1 MWRAPN
7 RPKGE
12 ITQSFNDG
20 TVTVFEQTE
29 NGQPGYQSRPALTPK
44 VTLRF
49 EERKLGIQRFY
60 SAAQNQQRIE
70 RVIRVPRTEKVNAQ
84 DVAKTHDG
92 KQYRI
97 ELVQLVPDVFPPSV
111 DLTLSRIEQIAEVA
125 T

>member
-7 RPKGE
+7 RPKAE
-12 ITQSFNDG
+12 ITQNFNDG
-20 TVTVFEQTE
+20 VVTIYEQKDE
-29 NGQPGYQSRPALTPK
+29 GRPGYQAQIALTK
-44 VTLRF
+44 KIQLRF
-49 EERKLGIQRFY
+49 EEQKLGIQRFY

-97 ELVQLVPDVFPPSV
+97 ELVQLVPEVFPPSV

>member
-12 ITQSFNDG
+12 ITQNFNDG
-20 TVTVFEQTE
+20 VVTIFEQKDE
-29 NGQPGYQSRPALTPK
+29 GKPGYQVQIALSK
-44 VTLRF
+44 KIQLRF
-49 EERKLGIQRFY
+49 EEQKLGIQRFY

-97 ELVQLVPDVFPPSV
+97 ELVQLVPEVFPPSV

>member
-7 RPKGE
+7 RPNNE
-12 ITQSFNDG
+12 ISQSFNDG
-20 TVTVFEQTE
+20 VLTVYEQSDAAK
-29 NGQPGYQSRPALTPK
+29 PGYQPKPTLTK
-44 VTLRF
+44 KITLRY
-49 EERKLGIQRFY
+49 EERKLGIQRYY

-70 RVIRVPRTEKVNAQ
+70 RVVRVPRTDKVNAQ

-111 DLTLSRIEQIAEVA
+111 DLTLSRIEQIAEVEG
-125 T
+125 